1 MYCLRD
7 CKIFTNLRLK
17 LYYLLLRTIIYL
29 INART
34 ETAARFSGL
43 LLAQQFLSILAIS
56 TAAAF
61 LAVILFEAPI
71 VHMEKL
77 LFAALGVGK
86 KPSNRARTAEKAKSE
101 ETVNTEADN
110 DKTRL

>member
-1 MYCLRD
+1 MTAHDRTCLSSSD
-7 CKIFTNLRLK
+7 TVIT
-17 LYYLLLRTIIYL
+17 RTVIYL
-29 INART
+29 VNSRT
-34 ETAARFSGL
+34 EYPVRFSSML
-43 LLAQQFLSILAIS
+43 LTQQFLSILAIS

-86 KPSNRARTAEKAKSE
+86 KPSNRARAGEKAKSE
-101 ETVNTEADN
+101 ETVHTETDN